1 MYFDLANILVFVA
14 LTIIGVGG
22 LLALGRLI
30 RPSIPEIAKDD
41 PYECGEKPIGNAW
54 IQFNFRFYLVALV
67 FIIFEVEI
75 AFMFPVA
82 AVYRTW
88 VESGRGALALVEVL
102 VFVGDRQRG
111 GHHSSCG
118 QRVSRSAC
126 GELSSAPQCGEGAR
140 RVAASSVI
148 RLGHGRHL
156 RTDIVR
162 CTK

>member
-1 MYFDLANILVFVA
+1 VYFDLANILVFVA

-102 VFVGDRQRG
+102 VFVLILFVGLLYVWSKGDLRWFKSIDR
-111 GHHSSCG
+111 
-118 QRVSRSAC
+118 SR
-126 GELSSAPQCGEGAR
+126 
-140 RVAASSVI
+140 
-148 RLGHGRHL
+148 
-156 RTDIVR
+156 RT
-162 CTK
+162 

>member
-102 VFVGDRQRG
+102 VFVLILFVGLLYVWSKGDLRWFKSIDR
-111 GHHSSCG
+111 
-118 QRVSRSAC
+118 SR
-126 GELSSAPQCGEGAR
+126 
-140 RVAASSVI
+140 
-148 RLGHGRHL
+148 
-156 RTDIVR
+156 RT
-162 CTK
+162 

>member
-22 LLALGRLI
+22 LLLVGRLI

-82 AVYRTW
+82 AVYRAW
-88 VESGRGALALVEVL
+88 VDSGRGALALVEVL
-102 VFVGDRQRG
+102 VFVVILFVGLLYVWSKGDLRWFKSIDR
-111 GHHSSCG
+111 
-118 QRVSRSAC
+118 SR
-126 GELSSAPQCGEGAR
+126 
-140 RVAASSVI
+140 
-148 RLGHGRHL
+148 
-156 RTDIVR
+156 RT
-162 CTK
+162 

>member
-1 MYFDLANILVFVA
+1 VYFDLANILAFVA

-102 VFVGDRQRG
+102 VFVLILFVGLLYVWSKGDLRWFKSIDR
-111 GHHSSCG
+111 
-118 QRVSRSAC
+118 SR
-126 GELSSAPQCGEGAR
+126 
-140 RVAASSVI
+140 
-148 RLGHGRHL
+148 
-156 RTDIVR
+156 RT
-162 CTK
+162 